1 MKTNDNAVQ
10 QNSTTPLRTFF
21 DDFEVEIVDFGPKPI
36 TLFLGK
42 DRPVSND
49 WVSDGGL
56 RWSFQCQ

>member
-36 TLFLGK
+36 TLLVGEPPPAPYSSSK
-42 DRPVSND
+42 APV
-49 WVSDGGL
+49 
-56 RWSFQCQ
+56 